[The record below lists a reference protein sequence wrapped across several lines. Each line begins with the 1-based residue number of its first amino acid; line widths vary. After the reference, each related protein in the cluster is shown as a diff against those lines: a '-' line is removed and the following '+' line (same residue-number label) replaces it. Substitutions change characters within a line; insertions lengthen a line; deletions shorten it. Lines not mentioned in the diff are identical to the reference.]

1 MPREPAPA
9 QQGTPLP
16 LHGLDQVEIIASW
29 GLSFSAN
36 QIWSRRNIS
45 LFSGFVSWVA
55 NISCALFGLPFPG
68 YKRVD
73 DRPGQVENLKRSLGF
88 HVFGIEALQKNYT

>member
-29 GLSFSAN
+29 VADNYGEAYSTSKPFARSKNCTRPLTSAGAV
-36 QIWSRRNIS
+36 RNIRTAS
-45 LFSGFVSWVA
+45 CDIWLIPFFVM
-55 NISCALFGLPFPG
+55 P
-68 YKRVD
+68 
-73 DRPGQVENLKRSLGF
+73 
-88 HVFGIEALQKNYT
+88 

>member
-16 LHGLDQVEIIASW
+16 LHGLDQVEIVASW
-29 GLSFSAN
+29 
-36 QIWSRRNIS
+36 
-45 LFSGFVSWVA
+45 
-55 NISCALFGLPFPG
+55 GLPFPG

-73 DRPGQVENLKRSLGF
+73 DRPGQVEYLESPFGF
-88 HVFGIEALQKNYT
+88 YVFGIEDF

>member
-16 LHGLDQVEIIASW
+16 LHCLDQVEIVATW

-45 LFSGFVSWVA
+45 LFSRFVSWVA
-55 NISCALFGLPFPG
+55 NISCALFGLPHPV

-73 DRPGQVENLKRSLGF
+73 DRPGQVEYLESPFGF
-88 HVFGIEALQKNYT
+88 YVFGIEDF